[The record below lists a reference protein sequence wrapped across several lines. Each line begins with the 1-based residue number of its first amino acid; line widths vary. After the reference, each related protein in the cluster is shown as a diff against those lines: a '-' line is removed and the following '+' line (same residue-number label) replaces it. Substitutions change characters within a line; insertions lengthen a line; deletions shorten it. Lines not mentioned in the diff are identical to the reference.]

1 MTNCAQIDELTIKG
15 ISCAQKFKIRL
26 GYGFVFDKEELTM
39 ASTRIRPPL
48 TVFSALAIALGLASS
63 LLTAPAAMAQAYPN
77 KPIRLVCPFPPGG
90 AVDIASRAIALELS
104 KNLGQPVTVDN
115 KPGAGGNIGG
125 ADVARSTP
133 DGYTLFMTTSGIQG
147 INPALYAKMPFDPNK
162 DLAPV
167 AALVSLNNVLV
178 LHPSVKANSV
188 AEVIALAKSQ
198 PGNINYA
205 SSGSGTS
212 IHMSGEMF
220 KSLTNVSLTHIPYKG
235 SAPAMND
242 LLGGQVMMMFD
253 NIPSAIPHIKSGKL
267 RALATTGAKRD
278 PLLPDLPTIA
288 ESGVAGYESGVWFG
302 LAVPANTPRDVIARL
317 STEAVK
323 GTKSP
328 EFVKRMTD
336 LGYIIMGSTPEVMA
350 EMNKAEVQRWGPI
363 VKASGAKVD

>member
-1 MTNCAQIDELTIKG
+1 MT
-15 ISCAQKFKIRL
+15 SSRL
-26 GYGFVFDKEELTM
+26 PNAKRRQALNGL
-39 ASTRIRPPL
+39 
-48 TVFSALAIALGLASS
+48 SALAISLGVTG
-63 LLTAPAAMAQAYPN
+63 LLMTAPAAMAQSFPN

-90 AVDIASRAIALELS
+90 AVDIASRAIAQELS

-125 ADVARSTP
+125 AEVSRANP
-133 DGYTLFMTTSGIQG
+133 DGYTIFMTTSGIQA

-162 DLAPV
+162 DLTPV
-167 AALVSLNNVLV
+167 TALVSLNNVLV

-198 PGNINYA
+198 PGAMNYA

-220 KSLTNVSLTHIPYKG
+220 KSLTNVNITHIPYKG
-235 SAPAMND
+235 SAPAVTD

-278 PLLPDLPTIA
+278 PLLPDLPTMA
-288 ESGVAGYESGVWFG
+288 EAGVAGYESGVWFG
-302 LAVPANTPRDVIARL
+302 LSVPANTPREVIMKLNA
-317 STEAVK
+317 EANK

-336 LGYIIMGSTPEVMA
+336 LGYIIMGTSPETMA

-363 VKASGAKVD
+363 VKASGAKAD

>member
-1 MTNCAQIDELTIKG
+1 
-15 ISCAQKFKIRL
+15 
-26 GYGFVFDKEELTM
+26 M
-39 ASTRIRPPL
+39 ASFKLRPSFSW
-48 TVFSALAIALGLASS
+48 FSALTFSVSMASALLS
-63 LLTAPAAMAQAYPN
+63 APAALAQAFPN
-77 KPIRLVCPFPPGG
+77 KAIRLVCPFPPGG

-125 ADVARSTP
+125 TDVVRSNP
-133 DGYTLFMTTSGIQG
+133 DGYTLFMTTSGIQA

-162 DLAPV
+162 DLMPV
-167 AALVSLNNVLV
+167 TALVSLNNVLV

-198 PGNINYA
+198 PGVINYA

-220 KSLTNVSLTHIPYKG
+220 RSLTNVSMTHIPYKG
-235 SAPAMND
+235 SAPALND

-267 RALATTGAKRD
+267 KALATTGAKRD
-278 PLLPDLPTIA
+278 PLLPDVPTVA
-288 ESGVAGYESGVWFG
+288 EAGVPGYESGVWFG
-302 LAVPANTPRDVIARL
+302 LAVAANTPRDIVMKLNA
-317 STEAVK
+317 EAVK

-328 EFVKRMTD
+328 EFIKRMTD
-336 LGYIIMGSTPEVMA
+336 LGYIIMGTSPETMA

-363 VKASGAKVD
+363 VRASGAKAD

>member
-1 MTNCAQIDELTIKG
+1 MSVTKEPNFKLRHGLTFLASLA
-15 ISCAQKFKIRL
+15 ISL
-26 GYGFVFDKEELTM
+26 GSAGLLLS
-39 ASTRIRPPL
+39 AP
-48 TVFSALAIALGLASS
+48 SALAQS
-63 LLTAPAAMAQAYPN
+63 YPN

-90 AVDIASRAIALELS
+90 AVDIASRAIAQELT

-125 ADVARSTP
+125 AEVARSSP
-133 DGYTLFMTTSGIQG
+133 DGYTLFMTTSGIQA
-147 INPALYAKMPFDPNK
+147 INPALYSKMPFDPNK
-162 DLAPV
+162 DLTPV
-167 AALVSLNNVLV
+167 SALVSLNNVLV

-198 PGNINYA
+198 PPGAMNYA

-220 KSLTNVSLTHIPYKG
+220 KSLANINITHIPYKG
-235 SAPAMND
+235 SAPAIND

-253 NIPSAIPHIKSGKL
+253 NIPSALPHIKAGKL

-278 PLLPDLPTIA
+278 PSLSELPTISEA
-288 ESGVAGYESGVWFG
+288 GLSGYESGVWFG
-302 LAVPANTPRDVIARL
+302 ISVPANTPRDIVNKLNAEI
-317 STEAVK
+317 VK

-336 LGYIIMGSTPEVMA
+336 LGYIIYGTSPEAMA
-350 EMNKAEVQRWGPI
+350 DMNKAEVLRWGPI
-363 VKASGAKVD
+363 VKASGAKAD

>member
-1 MTNCAQIDELTIKG
+1 MRDSFLLYCKERDIGFYLAAFSRI
-15 ISCAQKFKIRL
+15 A
-26 GYGFVFDKEELTM
+26 YGPKT
-39 ASTRIRPPL
+39 T
-48 TVFSALAIALGLASS
+48 
-63 LLTAPAAMAQAYPN
+63 N

-90 AVDIASRAIALELS
+90 AVDIASRAIAQELT

-125 ADVARSTP
+125 AEVARSSP
-133 DGYTLFMTTSGIQG
+133 DGYTLFMTTSGIQA
-147 INPALYAKMPFDPNK
+147 INPALYSKMPFDPNK
-162 DLAPV
+162 DLMPV
-167 AALVSLNNVLV
+167 SALVSLNNVLV

-198 PGNINYA
+198 PPGAMNYA

-220 KSLTNVSLTHIPYKG
+220 KSLANINITHIPYKG
-235 SAPAMND
+235 SAPAIND

-253 NIPSAIPHIKSGKL
+253 NIPSALPHIKAGKL

-278 PLLPDLPTIA
+278 PSLPELPTISEA
-288 ESGVAGYESGVWFG
+288 GLSGYESGVWFG
-302 LAVPANTPRDVIARL
+302 ISVPANTPRDIVNKLNAEI
-317 STEAVK
+317 VK

-336 LGYIIMGSTPEVMA
+336 WGYIIYGTSPEAMA
-350 EMNKAEVQRWGPI
+350 DMNKAEVLRWGPI
-363 VKASGAKVD
+363 VKASGAKAD